1 MNRRPRSRFRGGIYP
16 AVQSLFAHIDAFDRD
31 RGPALFDLSPF
42 VLTRHQPSPTA
53 ETLLV
58 QVPRGN
64 SGVTNPDSRNGC
76 RAPSALWFD
85 PASGGGRFGAWWIA
99 PARPGPGMA
108 GRIRQALPRLLTVS
122 DRSDLADDSYSLRSR
137 LQSGVEGSM
146 QQSAGA
152 WGTPT
157 TLVRCAGSR
166 GTVWI
171 DGGKLILADREGT
184 RQLDVPEDLRLP
196 VIELS
201 PSGPPANV

>member
-1 MNRRPRSRFRGGIYP
+1 
-16 AVQSLFAHIDAFDRD
+16 
-31 RGPALFDLSPF
+31 
-42 VLTRHQPSPTA
+42 
-53 ETLLV
+53 
-58 QVPRGN
+58 
-64 SGVTNPDSRNGC
+64 
-76 RAPSALWFD
+76 
-85 PASGGGRFGAWWIA
+85 
-99 PARPGPGMA
+99 
-108 GRIRQALPRLLTVS
+108 
-122 DRSDLADDSYSLRSR
+122 
-137 LQSGVEGSM
+137 M